1 MFLVSAG
8 CDEHDL
14 QDHAGRH
21 LYLCN
26 IMPPP
31 TASQSGTALAAGLWM
46 LLGSFVFSIM
56 AAFAHVLG
64 DQVDWQIVALARSG
78 VAFAL
83 AILLAWLGGGRLVFW
98 RPGMLWVRSL
108 SGSVSLVCTFYA
120 LTHLPLAE
128 VLTITNTFPVWL
140 AVLSWPML
148 GERPG
153 IDVWMA
159 SILGVVGVALI
170 KQPWSRGDLAIDWLP
185 LLAAFMA
192 AWSTALAMLGLN
204 RLGHIDT
211 RAVVAHFSGVGILF
225 ALGAMLLFPREHL
238 ETSVTAGS
246 VPWLLAGV
254 GLTATAGQLCLTR
267 AFTTGK
273 ASRVAVVGLSQVLF
287 AVAIDWLFF
296 QKPVNALAML
306 GMVLVVVPT
315 AHVIMQRDRKRV
327 A

>member
-1 MFLVSAG
+1 
-8 CDEHDL
+8 
-14 QDHAGRH
+14 
-21 LYLCN
+21 
-26 IMPPP
+26 
-31 TASQSGTALAAGLWM
+31 M

-83 AILLAWLGGGRLVFW
+83 AILLAWLGGGRLV
-98 RPGMLWVRSL
+98 
-108 SGSVSLVCTFYA
+108 
-120 LTHLPLAE
+120 
-128 VLTITNTFPVWL
+128 FPVWL

-296 QKPVNALAML
+296 HKPVNALAML

>member
-1 MFLVSAG
+1 MFWGIRLTGRSLPWRAVELLLPSPFCWHGWGRAAG
-8 CDEHDL
+8 
-14 QDHAGRH
+14 
-21 LYLCN
+21 
-26 IMPPP
+26 I
-31 TASQSGTALAAGLWM
+31 LAAGHALGAQSLWFCESGLH
-46 LLGSFVFSIM
+46 LLCLNSF
-56 AAFAHVLG
+56 A
-64 DQVDWQIVALARSG
+64 
-78 VAFAL
+78 
-83 AILLAWLGGGRLVFW
+83 
-98 RPGMLWVRSL
+98 L
-108 SGSVSLVCTFYA
+108 SGSPDNNKHLSCLVGRA
-120 LTHLPLAE
+120 LLAH
-128 VLTITNTFPVWL
+128 
-140 AVLSWPML
+140 A

-225 ALGAMLLFPREHL
+225 ALVAMLLFPREHL

-287 AVAIDWLFF
+287 AVAIDWIFF